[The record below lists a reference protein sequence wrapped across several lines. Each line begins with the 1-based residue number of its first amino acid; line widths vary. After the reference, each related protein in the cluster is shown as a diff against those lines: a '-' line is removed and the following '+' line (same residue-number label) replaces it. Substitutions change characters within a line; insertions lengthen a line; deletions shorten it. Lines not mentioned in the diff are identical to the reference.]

1 MSSVA
6 EAPAAAAPEAAPA
19 AAPIVRTLKSKDDL
33 YAIIKDRLN
42 AKVEAKFEG
51 VRKRGEAK
59 GLDLNMRQVFGD
71 TDGRDLLVEIFEG
84 LTELVCQ
91 LDESGKAQ
99 PCDLHLPG
107 GFGSLKL
114 TTAAKTTKRTPQGKT
129 IDVPERWRIKYVPG
143 KSMSD
148 KLKTLSAPEPI
159 APAATVSVTPAPAA
173 PAAAK

>member
-1 MSSVA
+1 V
-6 EAPAAAAPEAAPA
+6 
-19 AAPIVRTLKSKDDL
+19 LKSKDDL
-33 YAIIKDRLN
+33 YAMVKDQLN

-71 TDGRDLLVEIFEG
+71 TDGRDLLVQIFEG

-91 LDESGKAQ
+91 LDENGKAQ

-114 TTAAKTTKRTPQGKT
+114 TTAAKTVKRTPQGKT
-129 IDVPERWRIKYVPG
+129 INVPERWRIKYVPG

-148 KLKTLSAPEPI
+148 KLATLAAPEPI
-159 APAATVSVTPAPAA
+159 EAATVSVTPAAA
-173 PAAAK
+173 PAATAPAAK